1 MEKSYQGKEKLRTKS
16 QRCWLGSPEAQ
27 TSYRVGWPH
36 VQMGLEVGTRD
47 EIRGGMKVETGKDK
61 ALGISP
67 VAFPSSESCELE
79 VQLSDRDA
87 GLEPHIPLP
96 CSNESNYYLPS
107 WLCLSGGLYGFGRT
121 LFCLF
126 KKILSH
132 FQN

>member
-1 MEKSYQGKEKLRTKS
+1 M
-16 QRCWLGSPEAQ
+16 
-27 TSYRVGWPH
+27 
-36 VQMGLEVGTRD
+36 QMGLEVGTRD

-96 CSNESNYYLPS
+96 CSNESNYCLPS
-107 WLCLSGGLYGFGRT
+107 WLCQVVCMGLVELCFV
-121 LFCLF
+121 CLKKFLVIF
-126 KKILSH
+126 KTDY
-132 FQN
+132 